1 MNKFTKKLSDIKEL
15 EDFVAGLK
23 NISDEDYI
31 GNLIH
36 SLKVDKVI
44 NKVFEEFNF
53 KLNGSYYMSDD
64 SYIGDSNCYTPESL
78 VYMDGIVRDIGWL
91 DNGRQPDGEWLFKLS
106 FPTGAYVFG
115 DHYPRNLFNKFFNE
129 LKSEFKPKYSDT
141 ANHAL
146 YFSPDN
152 AKKAFEGYKGII
164 EKYQS
169 MIDEDKKLSR
179 LEELKLE
186 ISKLEEEIN
195 E

>member
-53 KLNGSYYMSDD
+53 KLNGCYYLSGNVH
-64 SYIGDSNCYTPESL
+64 IGDGSSYTPESL
-78 VYMDGIVRDIGWL
+78 VYMDGVDRYISWSD
-91 DNGRQPDGEWLFKLS
+91 DSRQPDGEWLFKLS

-115 DHYPRNLFNKFFNE
+115 KHYPKNLFNKFFNE
-129 LKSEFKPKYSDT
+129 LKSKFEPKYSDT
-141 ANHAL
+141 ANSAL

-152 AKKAFEGYKGII
+152 AKAAFEGYKGVI
-164 EKYQS
+164 EKYRS
-169 MIDEDKKLSR
+169 MVDEDKRLSR